1 VDTITGSEAG
11 DGSSDDDARRGAIR
25 TFLVAMGLTPM
36 MLVSTTTGSLGEI
49 SAETVVSAGLVGA
62 TVGVPAF
69 LLVDRLD
76 FRHVNDAVA
85 LVVML
90 ALVVVAVVVTWLVV
104 PPGAT
109 QTFAVGCV
117 AFLWAMALGGVS
129 RHVVWPRVTAETG

>member
-1 VDTITGSEAG
+1 MTGSEAG
-11 DGSSDDDARRGAIR
+11 GRSPDDDARQAAIR
-25 TFLVAMGLTPM
+25 TFFMALGLTPM
-36 MLVSTTTGSLGEI
+36 LLVPTTTGSLGEI
-49 SAETVVSAGLVGA
+49 SAETALLAGLVGVV
-62 TVGVPAF
+62 VGAPTF

-76 FRHVNDAVA
+76 FRDVNDAVA

-109 QTFAVGCV
+109 STFAVGCV

-129 RHVVWPRVTAETG
+129 RHVVWPQFAPEAG